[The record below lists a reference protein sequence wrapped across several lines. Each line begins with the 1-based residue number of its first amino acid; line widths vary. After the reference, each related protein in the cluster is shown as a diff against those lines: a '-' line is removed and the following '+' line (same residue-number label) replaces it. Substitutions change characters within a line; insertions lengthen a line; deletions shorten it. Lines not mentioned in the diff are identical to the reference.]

1 MTNYKLR
8 ITNWFT
14 PKYKYFTKNKLES
27 YFLTI
32 PKQYCSTLRGWR
44 ISQPVQSKVRKEDNC
59 GI

>member
-14 PKYKYFTKNKLES
+14 PKYKYLTKNKSES

-32 PKQYCSTLRGWR
+32 PILFKDFTFIKML
-44 ISQPVQSKVRKEDNC
+44 
-59 GI
+59 

>member
-14 PKYKYFTKNKLES
+14 PKYKYFTKNKSES

-32 PKQYCSTLRGWR
+32 PMYKKKTINVKLVNHNITY
-44 ISQPVQSKVRKEDNC
+44 VK
-59 GI
+59 

>member
-14 PKYKYFTKNKLES
+14 PKYKYFTKNKSES

-32 PKQYCSTLRGWR
+32 PKQF
-44 ISQPVQSKVRKEDNC
+44 
-59 GI
+59 